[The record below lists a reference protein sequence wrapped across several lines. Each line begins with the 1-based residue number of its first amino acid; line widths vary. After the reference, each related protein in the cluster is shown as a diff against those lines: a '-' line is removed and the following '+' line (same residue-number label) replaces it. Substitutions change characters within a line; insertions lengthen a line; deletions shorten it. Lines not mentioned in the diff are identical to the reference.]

1 MRISDWS
8 SDVCSSD
15 LFERAYLIAVAQV
28 HLFWREDADCPHH
41 NPAFYIGNGL
51 DPNVYIARPYADAPT
66 RMKAFIAFARN
77 IPRAADQIRVNLQ
90 TPLPVSYI
98 DYGTAGFT
106 GLADYF
112 TGDAKAA
119 FAEVKDPALQKQF
132 DEAAG
137 AASKS
142 LRSEERR

>member
-8 SDVCSSD
+8 SDVFSSD
-15 LFERAYLIAVAQV
+15 L
-28 HLFWREDADCPHH
+28 
-41 NPAFYIGNGL
+41 
-51 DPNVYIARPYADAPT
+51 
-66 RMKAFIAFARN
+66 
-77 IPRAADQIRVNLQ
+77 
-90 TPLPVSYI
+90 PLPVSYI

-142 LRSEERR
+142 MRALADWLEKQRKDATQDFALGPERFPDAEDQIGSASCRERVC

>member
-1 MRISDWS
+1 
-8 SDVCSSD
+8 
-15 LFERAYLIAVAQV
+15 
-28 HLFWREDADCPHH
+28 
-41 NPAFYIGNGL
+41 
-51 DPNVYIARPYADAPT
+51 
-66 RMKAFIAFARN
+66 MKAFIAFARN

-112 TGDAKAA
+112 TGDANAA

-137 AASKS
+137 AASTSMRALADWLEKQRKDATQD
-142 LRSEERR
+142 RSEERRVGAERDWKCSSRWTP

>member
-1 MRISDWS
+1 
-8 SDVCSSD
+8 
-15 LFERAYLIAVAQV
+15 
-28 HLFWREDADCPHH
+28 
-41 NPAFYIGNGL
+41 
-51 DPNVYIARPYADAPT
+51 
-66 RMKAFIAFARN
+66 MKAFIAFARN

-137 AASKS
+137 EASTSMTALADWLAKQRKDATQDSALGPHSPARMLQTTALAPGPNSTLDKTAPAAM
-142 LRSEERR
+142 

>member
-8 SDVCSSD
+8 SDVCSSN
-15 LFERAYLIAVAQV
+15 L
-28 HLFWREDADCPHH
+28 
-41 NPAFYIGNGL
+41 PAFYIGNGL

-112 TGDAKAA
+112 TSDAKAA
-119 FAEVKDPALQKQF
+119 FAE
-132 DEAAG
+132 ENGRAAC
-137 AASKS
+137 
-142 LRSEERR
+142 RERGVQYG